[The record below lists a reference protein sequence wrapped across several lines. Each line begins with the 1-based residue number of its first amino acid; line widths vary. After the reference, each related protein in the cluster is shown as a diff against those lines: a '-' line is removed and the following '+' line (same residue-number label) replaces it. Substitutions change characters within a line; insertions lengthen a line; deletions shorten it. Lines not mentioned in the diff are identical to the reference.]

1 MQSSDLTKKL
11 KEYSSEMEAI
21 KHQGII
27 AKPTKAED

>member
-1 MQSSDLTKKL
+1 MKPQDFSKQL
-11 KEYSSEMEAI
+11 KEYSTEMEAI